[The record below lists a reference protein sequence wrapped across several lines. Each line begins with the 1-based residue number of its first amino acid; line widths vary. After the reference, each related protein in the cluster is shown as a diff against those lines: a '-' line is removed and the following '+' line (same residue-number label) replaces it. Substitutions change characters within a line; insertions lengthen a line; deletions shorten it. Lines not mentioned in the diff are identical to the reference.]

1 MRTHTQSQLLH
12 ALFEEVLDSTPDFS
26 QFEHRVLMQ
35 KIVFLMHEKG
45 ISCGD
50 YTFVWDQRGPF
61 SALLSDDMKKE
72 CKVSTREVVFS
83 QQAASTIGA
92 IRDETKKHGNVYNR
106 DMWLE
111 ALASV
116 QYLKRYMFPTYSDQ
130 AIAKKLTEYKPNF
143 SSNSDNIRALR
154 ASRRLTA

>member
-1 MRTHTQSQLLH
+1 MY
-12 ALFEEVLDSTPDFS
+12 
-26 QFEHRVLMQ
+26 
-35 KIVFLMHEKG
+35 EKG

-61 SALLSDDMKKE
+61 SALLSYDMKKE

-83 QQAASTIGA
+83 QQVASNIGA
-92 IRDETKKHGNVYNR
+92 IRDETKKHGNVYNK

-111 ALASV
+111 ALASI

-143 SSNSDNIRALR
+143 SSNSDNIRAFR
-154 ASRRLTA
+154 ASRRLIAYYCAMTHNKGDDQY